1 MVYQKDLDFLKKWAK
16 LLNNIGDV
24 VGKKPKDLNS
34 ILFLIGIQELGSG
47 RGKFTKEEKQDLIH
61 LGICKTLSLAGFY
74 RLVSVDQEGWPHW
87 EVAKKIPK
95 ISKIEQEKLLK
106 IQIIEYF
113 EKEIGMHIT
122 P

>member
-47 RGKFTKEEKQDLIH
+47 RRKFTKEEKQDLIH

-87 EVAKKIPK
+87 EVVKKIPK
-95 ISKIEQEKLLK
+95 ISKLEQEKLLK

-113 EKEIGMHIT
+113 EKEIGIHIT